1 MPMLHYLWSFKYL
14 ASMIMCG
21 RNWLCYF
28 LTQEFIS
35 QEFQGK
41 QQRLQEWRKIL
52 DFFSSSLILKVM
64 LLFQGQNT
72 GQLEAVAFL
81 FGRKALQQEHVR
93 SRVRGIGRSTFPGPR
108 LGPRAPPPPLQLS
121 EWVWS
126 SGSSVRSLFFFSIY
140 FVPFNDKEKTASP
153 GLAMP
158 VLVEET
164 GSTRRWRQAALNTLG
179 LLFCSSSSCSP
190 CPRCLLPHLKTGID
204 NYIVTFR

>member
-72 GQLEAVAFL
+72 GQLKLSLLLEGKPCSRSMWGVGCGHRESIPRTRLGPGPLLPLSSSLNECEAVAALSDPFSSFPFIL
-81 FGRKALQQEHVR
+81 CLLMIKRKRLLR
-93 SRVRGIGRSTFPGPR
+93 SCH
-108 LGPRAPPPPLQLS
+108 
-121 EWVWS
+121 
-126 SGSSVRSLFFFSIY
+126 
-140 FVPFNDKEKTASP
+140 ASACGGDP
-153 GLAMP
+153 
-158 VLVEET
+158 E
-164 GSTRRWRQAALNTLG
+164 STRRWRQAALNTLG
-179 LLFCSSSSCSP
+179 LLFCSCTSCSP